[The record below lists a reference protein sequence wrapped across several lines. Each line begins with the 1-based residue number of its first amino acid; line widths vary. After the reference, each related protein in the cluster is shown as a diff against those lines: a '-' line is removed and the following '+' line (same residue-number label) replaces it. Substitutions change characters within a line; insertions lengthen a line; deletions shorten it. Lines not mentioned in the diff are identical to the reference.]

1 MKVGQRVWVKNQWAT
16 DWEKYLASVPE
27 EEWNV
32 PAQYRAATIAS
43 AGIGSSCNVN
53 GVKSAIAI
61 GELNPGSA
69 PTSTPIRT
77 PSEIRMI
84 FSSLSKSEKPAII
97 ASIRLEPF

>member
-1 MKVGQRVWVKNQWAT
+1 MAT
-16 DWEKYLASVPE
+16 AGGAPGALIKIAVIEPP
-27 EEWNV
+27 NV
-32 PAQYRAATIAS
+32 PAQYRAANIAI

-84 FSSLSKSEKPAII
+84 FSSLSKSEKPSII